1 MTELKFNGPATITG
15 FPRDKA
21 FSVDFDGEA
30 FVLKAGK
37 DVWLRVEREPAQ
49 QTISISPTQVP
60 TDIEK
65 MALAAVV
72 AQTEDPQPEG
82 LPKGAQTNAESAEK
96 KERKPR
102 GPNQKIDEA
111 AIIQIDPNREN
122 PYRGL
127 RGKYYET
134 LKTAQGR
141 TVGWWAGTSMVK
153 SLEGSPT
160 TLLKF
165 FISEGVVTLAF
176 AEQQA
181 SPQQGL
187 PAGLMGPGQV
197 NPQRIPAEQQGLP
210 AGFGQLNPAQQ
221 GFAAQQIAGPMWA
234 PSGGSPVVPGGNNG
248 GGATFMG

>member
-1 MTELKFNGPATITG
+1 VTELKFNGPATITG

-37 DVWLRVEREPAQ
+37 DIWLRVEREPAEQ
-49 QTISISPTQVP
+49 QVQAFIPQVQP
-60 TDIEK
+60 IIGDAE
-65 MALAAVV
+65 
-72 AQTEDPQPEG
+72 PQG
-82 LPKGAQTNAESAEK
+82 LPHGAQTNAVPIPEQIEQHSGKETAEK

-102 GPNQKIDEA
+102 GPNVKIDEA
-111 AIIQIDPNREN
+111 SIIQIDPNREN

-153 SLEGSPT
+153 SLEGSPA

-165 FISEGVVTLAF
+165 FISEGVVALIPPTAELA
-176 AEQQA
+176 AATEAVPTQ
-181 SPQQGL
+181 
-187 PAGLMGPGQV
+187 
-197 NPQRIPAEQQGLP
+197 P
-210 AGFGQLNPAQQ
+210 AGFAQGQQ
-221 GFAAQQIAGPMWA
+221 A
-234 PSGGSPVVPGGNNG
+234 PIPGALWTPPGGPVVPGNTG
-248 GGATFMG
+248 GGAKFM